1 MGEIDKVKEFD
12 KFFVDNYRYL
22 LGFTRSIDVKNDYQ
36 NLLHDC
42 YLKCKTRL
50 LLSGFSGNSY
60 MNYTRVTIMNQYK
73 TNYRD
78 CKRTIDFHNEDY
90 EEEIEDNL
98 QLKEDFEQQ
107 SRQHDYEMVFL
118 NTMIYDYVNKYF
130 TPKENMIFRTYY
142 VLKHKH
148 INYKMLAEVTH
159 YSQTSV
165 SNVVKK
171 IKKELR
177 TNLMCYINSGMNVM
191 ELKDKIKLAEDTL
204 AKPFQKNLGLYKQT
218 YITLYGKPFHTSC
231 NCQISKIVKQ
241 IQEWL
246 SKNKPLLN
254 S

>member
-1 MGEIDKVKEFD
+1 MGENDKVKEFD
-12 KFFVDNYRYL
+12 KFFVDNYKYL
-22 LGFTRSIDVKNDYQ
+22 LGFARSIDVKNDYKS
-36 NLLHDC
+36 LLHDC

-60 MNYTRVTIMNQYK
+60 MNYTRVTIMNSYK

-78 CKRTIDFHNEDY
+78 TKHTIDFYCQDY

-148 INYKMLAEVTH
+148 INYKMLSEVTH

-171 IKKELR
+171 IKKALR
-177 TNLMCYINSGMNVM
+177 INLICYIYTG
-191 ELKDKIKLAEDTL
+191 
-204 AKPFQKNLGLYKQT
+204 KNLNELT
-218 YITLYGKPFHTSC
+218 D
-231 NCQISKIVKQ
+231 NEKINYERKLVACK
-241 IQEWL
+241 
-246 SKNKPLLN
+246 KF
-254 S
+254 